1 MRENT
6 PSRTQFRLAD
16 ENFVHM
22 NLPSLCVLQTMTE
35 KPPHFWRTNDFAD
48 LPLRFTLSATGSP
61 TLLPA
66 AWPYPK
72 AWNPVIDLKD
82 DARPRNSCQ

>member
-1 MRENT
+1 MI
-6 PSRTQFRLAD
+6 
-16 ENFVHM
+16 
-22 NLPSLCVLQTMTE
+22 NLRRSNSVFAR
-35 KPPHFWRTNDFAD
+35 KSDFAV

-72 AWNPVIDLKD
+72 AWNPVVDLKED
-82 DARPRNSCQ
+82 VRPRNSSRMAMGC

>member
-1 MRENT
+1 MI
-6 PSRTQFRLAD
+6 
-16 ENFVHM
+16 
-22 NLPSLCVLQTMTE
+22 NLRRSNSVFAR
-35 KPPHFWRTNDFAD
+35 KSDFAV

-72 AWNPVIDLKD
+72 AWNPVVVLEE
-82 DARPRNSCQ
+82 DARPRKSSWMAMGRWY

>member
-1 MRENT
+1 MINLRRSNSVFARE
-6 PSRTQFRLAD
+6 S
-16 ENFVHM
+16 
-22 NLPSLCVLQTMTE
+22 
-35 KPPHFWRTNDFAD
+35 DFAD

-72 AWNPVIDLKD
+72 AWNPVIDLEE
-82 DARPRNSCQ
+82 DARPRKSSWMAMGRWY

>member
-1 MRENT
+1 MY
-6 PSRTQFRLAD
+6 SRYKSPAKQLRFRAQ
-16 ENFVHM
+16 
-22 NLPSLCVLQTMTE
+22 S
-35 KPPHFWRTNDFAD
+35 DFAD

-72 AWNPVIDLKD
+72 AWNPVVVLEE
-82 DARPRNSCQ
+82 DAVQGIIMDGHGALVLMIEVIARRFMTWVWLR